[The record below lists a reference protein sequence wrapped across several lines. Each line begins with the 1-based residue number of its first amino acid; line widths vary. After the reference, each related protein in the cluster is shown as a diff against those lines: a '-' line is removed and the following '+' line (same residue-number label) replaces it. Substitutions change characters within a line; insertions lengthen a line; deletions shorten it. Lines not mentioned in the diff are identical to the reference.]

1 MSVMSREICPEECL
15 RRESCIGKMA
25 TIVGQRYIP
34 AMESS
39 DTSISRATLLIVVS
53 ALSFGSISVLT
64 VLVTRAGVPL
74 LTAMAWRYVIGAAL
88 LLAIIG
94 VKQLGSI
101 PRQRL
106 VQLLLIG
113 GFGQALITYLSL
125 HALEYIPVGP
135 LAFLFYTYPA
145 WVALVAAMRRTE
157 KLTLIRA
164 IALTLALVG
173 VTVMVGAPS
182 ADKLNPIGVILAL
195 GSALLYSVYLPSLEH
210 LQQGIPALVSTFL
223 LVTGAAV
230 TFVIAALFAHELY
243 LPTALQVW
251 LNIVVL
257 ALVSTVIA
265 FSTLIKGLSVLGPVR
280 TAIIATVEPFF
291 TAMLGG
297 AVLGNELTSTTLVGG
312 ILIAVAVLLIQ
323 WSSTRLEAI
332 ALQRGVDGAL
342 PR

>member
-15 RRESCIGKMA
+15 RQESCCGKMA
-25 TIVGQRYIP
+25 TIVGHRYIP

-39 DTSISRATLLIVVS
+39 DISISRATLLIVVS

-64 VLVTRAGVPL
+64 VLVTKAGVPL
-74 LTAMAWRYVIGAAL
+74 LTAMAWRYVLGAVL
-88 LLAIIG
+88 LLTITG
-94 VKQLGSI
+94 VRQLGSI
-101 PRQRL
+101 SGQRL
-106 VQLLLIG
+106 IQLLLIG

-145 WVALVAAMRRTE
+145 WVALIAAMRGTE
-157 KLTLIRA
+157 KLTAVRT

-182 ADKLNPIGVILAL
+182 TDKLNPIGVVLAL
-195 GSALLYSVYLPSLEH
+195 GSALLYSVYLPSLAH
-210 LQQGIPALVSTFL
+210 IQQGMPALVSTFV

-230 TFVIAALFAHELY
+230 TFVIAALFARELY
-243 LPTALQVW
+243 VPTSLPVW
-251 LNIVVL
+251 SNIVVL
-257 ALVSTVIA
+257 AVVSTGIA

-291 TAMLGG
+291 TALLGV
-297 AVLGNELTSTTLVGG
+297 AVLGYQLTITTFAGG
-312 ILIAVAVLLIQ
+312 ILIATAVLLIQ
-323 WSSTRLEAI
+323 WSSTREDAI
-332 ALQRGVDGAL
+332 VTRRGVDGAL

>member
-1 MSVMSREICPEECL
+1 
-15 RRESCIGKMA
+15 MA
-25 TIVGQRYIP
+25 TIVSQRYIA

-39 DTSISRATLLIVVS
+39 GTSIRRATLLIGVS

-74 LTAMAWRYVIGAAL
+74 LTAMAWRYVLGATL
-88 LLAIIG
+88 LLGIVDIE
-94 VKQLGSI
+94 QLRSV
-101 PRQRL
+101 PKRRF

-145 WVALVAAMRRTE
+145 WVALLAAIRRTE
-157 KLTLIRA
+157 KLTSMRA

-182 ADKLNPIGVILAL
+182 TDKLNPIGAILAL
-195 GSALLYSVYLPSLEH
+195 SSALLYSAYLPSLEH
-210 LQQGIPALVSTFL
+210 LQQGMPALVATFL
-223 LVTGAAV
+223 LVVGAAV
-230 TFVIAALFAHELY
+230 TFVIAAVLACELDP
-243 LPTALQVW
+243 PTGVPVW
-251 LNIVVL
+251 SNIFVL

-280 TAIIATVEPFF
+280 TAIIATIEPFF
-291 TAMLGG
+291 TAILGI
-297 AVLGNELTSTTLVGG
+297 AVLGNHLTITTLMGG
-312 ILIAVAVLLIQ
+312 ILIAAAVLLIQ
-323 WSSTRLEAI
+323 WNSDRVEII
-332 ALQRGVDGAL
+332 A
-342 PR
+342 

>member
-1 MSVMSREICPEECL
+1 
-15 RRESCIGKMA
+15 MA

-34 AMESS
+34 AMETS

-64 VLVTRAGVPL
+64 VLITRAGVPL
-74 LTAMAWRYVIGAAL
+74 LTAMAWRYVVGAAL
-88 LLAIIG
+88 LLAIIS
-94 VKQLGSI
+94 VKQLGLV

-106 VQLLLIG
+106 VGLLLIG

-145 WVALVAAMRRTE
+145 WVALVAAIRRTE
-157 KLTLIRA
+157 KLTSMRA
-164 IALTLALVG
+164 IALILALVG

-182 ADKLNPIGVILAL
+182 TDKLNPIGVTLAL
-195 GSALLYSVYLPSLEH
+195 ASALLYSAYLPSLEH
-210 LQQGIPALVSTFL
+210 LQQGIPALVATFL
-223 LVTGAAV
+223 LVVGAAV
-230 TFVIAALFAHELY
+230 TFVIAALCARDLY
-243 LPTALQVW
+243 LPTAMPVW
-251 LNIVVL
+251 SNIVVL

-265 FSTLIKGLSVLGPVR
+265 FSALIKGLSVLGPVR

-291 TAMLGG
+291 TAMLGV
-297 AVLGNELTSTTLVGG
+297 AVLGNQLTITTLVGG
-312 ILIAVAVLLIQ
+312 ILIAAAVLLIQ

-332 ALQRGVDGAL
+332 A
-342 PR
+342 